1 MDQKAKGPVGLLSGA
16 GGPIHLYQVETL
28 ESVYRVLKEFTFSDE
43 QIVRGVD
50 MVDVRAFGPGAR
62 IIGKCASEDE
72 LRVR

>member
-1 MDQKAKGPVGLLSGA
+1 MDQKAKGPVGLWSGA

-28 ESVYRVLKEFTFSDE
+28 ESVYNLKEFTFSDE